1 MLRRAI
7 LLITGT
13 ATAVTGALV
22 YNPPQLA
29 SVATDSLPVTPTP
42 TASKSPP
49 ASTKTPGTKTPGT
62 KTPGTK
68 TPGTKTP
75 TTTPTPVAPPQ
86 NNLPSGVFAGNTI
99 NTRWGPVQ
107 VEITVKDGV
116 VTAAKALRFPSGDQR
131 SLSISQQAIPYL
143 VQQTLGVVS
152 ATDVQG
158 VSRATYTSDGWR
170 SSLQSAL
177 KKAGI

>member
-49 ASTKTPGTKTPGT
+49 AGTKNPGTKPPVTKTP
-62 KTPGTK
+62 
-68 TPGTKTP
+68 P
-75 TTTPTPVAPPQ
+75 TAPTPVAPPQ

-116 VTAAKALRFPSGDQR
+116 VTAAKSLRFPSGDQR

>member
-7 LLITGT
+7 LLVTGT
-13 ATAVTGALV
+13 ATAVTGVLA
-22 YNPPQLA
+22 YHPPQLA

-42 TASKSPP
+42 TASKSSP
-49 ASTKTPGTKTPGT
+49 AGTKNPSTKTPSTKTPS
-62 KTPGTK
+62 
-68 TPGTKTP
+68 TKTP
-75 TTTPTPVAPPQ
+75 TAVPTPVAPPQ

-152 ATDVQG
+152 ASGVQG

>member
-49 ASTKTPGTKTPGT
+49 AGTKNPSTKTPSAV
-62 KTPGTK
+62 
-68 TPGTKTP
+68 
-75 TTTPTPVAPPQ
+75 PTPVAPPQ

-152 ATDVQG
+152 AADVQG
-158 VSRATYTSDGWR
+158 VSRASYTSDGWR

>member
-13 ATAVTGALV
+13 ATAVTGVLA
-22 YNPPQLA
+22 YHPPQLA

-42 TASKSPP
+42 TASKSSP
-49 ASTKTPGTKTPGT
+49 AGTKNPSTKTPS
-62 KTPGTK
+62 
-68 TPGTKTP
+68 TKTP
-75 TTTPTPVAPPQ
+75 TAVPTPVAPPQ

-116 VTAAKALRFPSGDQR
+116 VVAAKALRFPSGDQR

-143 VQQTLGVVS
+143 VEQTLGVVS
-152 ATDVQG
+152 AADVQG
-158 VSRATYTSDGWR
+158 VSRASYTSDGWR

>member
-7 LLITGT
+7 LLVTGT
-13 ATAVTGALV
+13 ATAVTGVLA
-22 YNPPQLA
+22 YHPPQLA

-49 ASTKTPGTKTPGT
+49 AGTKNPSTKTPTAA
-62 KTPGTK
+62 
-68 TPGTKTP
+68 
-75 TTTPTPVAPPQ
+75 PTPVAPPQ

-143 VQQTLGVVS
+143 VQQTLSVVS
-152 ATDVQG
+152 AADVQG
-158 VSRATYTSDGWR
+158 VSRASYTSDGWR

>member
-22 YNPPQLA
+22 YNPPQLSA
-29 SVATDSLPVTPTP
+29 VLTDSLPVTPSPTA
-42 TASKSPP
+42 TASKPSPTVAGTKKP
-49 ASTKTPGTKTPGT
+49 SIKTPSTPA
-62 KTPGTK
+62 
-68 TPGTKTP
+68 
-75 TTTPTPVAPPQ
+75 PVAPPQ
-86 NNLPSGVFAGNTI
+86 NNLPSGVFAGNTTS
-99 NTRWGPVQ
+99 TRWGPVQ
-107 VEITVKDGV
+107 VEITVKNGAIV
-116 VTAAKALRFPSGDQR
+116 AAKALQFPSGDQR

-152 ATDVQG
+152 ASGVQG
-158 VSRATYTSDGWR
+158 VSRASYTSDGWR

>member
-49 ASTKTPGTKTPGT
+49 AGTKNPSTKTPTAV
-62 KTPGTK
+62 
-68 TPGTKTP
+68 
-75 TTTPTPVAPPQ
+75 PTPVAPPQ
-86 NNLPSGVFAGNTI
+86 DNLPSGVFAGNTI

-152 ATDVQG
+152 AADIQG
-158 VSRATYTSDGWR
+158 VSRASYTSDGWR

>member
-7 LLITGT
+7 PLITGT

-22 YNPPQLA
+22 YNPPQLS

-42 TASKSPP
+42 TASKSPSAGTKTP
-49 ASTKTPGTKTPGT
+49 STKTPTS
-62 KTPGTK
+62 
-68 TPGTKTP
+68 
-75 TTTPTPVAPPQ
+75 TPTPVVPPQ

-116 VTAAKALRFPSGDQR
+116 VVAAKALRFPSGDQR

-143 VQQTLGVVS
+143 VEQTLGVVS
-152 ATDVQG
+152 AADVQG
-158 VSRATYTSDGWR
+158 VSRASYTSDGWR

>member
-22 YNPPQLA
+22 YNPPQLS
-29 SVATDSLPVTPTP
+29 SVVTDSLPVNPTP

-49 ASTKTPGTKTPGT
+49 AGTKNPSTKTPTAV
-62 KTPGTK
+62 
-68 TPGTKTP
+68 
-75 TTTPTPVAPPQ
+75 PTPVAPPQ
-86 NNLPSGVFAGNTI
+86 NNLPSGVFDGNTI

-152 ATDVQG
+152 AADVQG
-158 VSRATYTSDGWR
+158 VSRASYTSDGWR

>member
-42 TASKSPP
+42 TASKSSP
-49 ASTKTPGTKTPGT
+49 AST

-152 ATDVQG
+152 AADVQG
-158 VSRATYTSDGWR
+158 VSRASYTSDGWR

>member
-13 ATAVTGALV
+13 ATAVTGVLA
-22 YNPPQLA
+22 YHPPQLA

-42 TASKSPP
+42 TATEAKPSPTVP
-49 ASTKTPGTKTPGT
+49 GAKNPGTKPPGT
-62 KTPGTK
+62 QAPI
-68 TPGTKTP
+68 
-75 TTTPTPVAPPQ
+75 APPQ
-86 NNLPSGVFAGNTI
+86 NNLPSGVFAGNTT

-107 VEITVKDGV
+107 VEITVKNGV
-116 VTAAKALRFPSGDQR
+116 ITAANALAFPDGDRR

-143 VQQTLGVVS
+143 IEQTLGVIKSSEVM
-152 ATDVQG
+152 G
-158 VSRATYTSDGWR
+158 VSGASYTSNGWR
-170 SSLQSAL
+170 TSLQSAI

>member
-22 YNPPQLA
+22 YNPPQLS

-42 TASKSPP
+42 TASKSPSAGTKTP
-49 ASTKTPGTKTPGT
+49 STKTPTS
-62 KTPGTK
+62 
-68 TPGTKTP
+68 
-75 TTTPTPVAPPQ
+75 TPTPVAPPQ

-116 VTAAKALRFPSGDQR
+116 VVAAKALRFPSGDQR

-143 VQQTLGVVS
+143 VEQTLGVVS
-152 ATDVQG
+152 AADVQG
-158 VSRATYTSDGWR
+158 VSRASYTSDGWR

>member
-13 ATAVTGALV
+13 ATAVTGVLA
-22 YNPPQLA
+22 YHPPQLA

-49 ASTKTPGTKTPGT
+49 AS
-62 KTPGTK
+62 TK

-152 ATDVQG
+152 ASGVQG

>member
-49 ASTKTPGTKTPGT
+49 AGTKTPSAV
-62 KTPGTK
+62 
-68 TPGTKTP
+68 
-75 TTTPTPVAPPQ
+75 PTPVAPPQ

-152 ATDVQG
+152 AADVQG
-158 VSRATYTSDGWR
+158 VSRASYTSDGWR

>member
-13 ATAVTGALV
+13 ATAVTGVLA
-22 YNPPQLA
+22 YHPPQLA
-29 SVATDSLPVTPTP
+29 SVATDSLPTTSSPTP
-42 TASKSPP
+42 ATPKASP
-49 ASTKTPGTKTPGT
+49 AVPGTKKPSTKTPSAA
-62 KTPGTK
+62 
-68 TPGTKTP
+68 
-75 TTTPTPVAPPQ
+75 PTPVAPPQ
-86 NNLPSGVFAGNTI
+86 NNLPSGVFDGNTI

-116 VTAAKALRFPSGDQR
+116 VVAAKALRFPSGDQR

-143 VQQTLGVVS
+143 VEQTLGVVS
-152 ATDVQG
+152 ASGVQG
-158 VSRATYTSDGWR
+158 VSRASYTSDGWR

>member
-49 ASTKTPGTKTPGT
+49 AGTKNPGTKP
-62 KTPGTK
+62 PV
-68 TPGTKTP
+68 TKTP
-75 TTTPTPVAPPQ
+75 TTVPTQVAPPQ

-152 ATDVQG
+152 AADVQG

>member
-7 LLITGT
+7 LLVTGT

-22 YNPPQLA
+22 YNPPQLS
-29 SVATDSLPVTPTP
+29 SVVTDSLPVTPTP
-42 TASKSPP
+42 TASKSSP
-49 ASTKTPGTKTPGT
+49 AVPGTKNPSTKTPSAV
-62 KTPGTK
+62 
-68 TPGTKTP
+68 
-75 TTTPTPVAPPQ
+75 PTPVAPPQ

-152 ATDVQG
+152 AADVQG
-158 VSRATYTSDGWR
+158 VSRASYTSDGWR

>member
-22 YNPPQLA
+22 YNPPQLS
-29 SVATDSLPVTPTP
+29 SVAADSLQVTPTP
-42 TASKSPP
+42 KASNSSP
-49 ASTKTPGTKTPGT
+49 AVPGTKTPST
-62 KTPGTK
+62 KTPSTK
-68 TPGTKTP
+68 APSTKAP
-75 TTTPTPVAPPQ
+75 SAAPTPVTPPQ
-86 NNLPSGVFAGNTI
+86 NNLPSGVFAGNTS

-107 VEITVKDGV
+107 VEITVTNGV
-116 VTAAKALRFPSGDQR
+116 ITAAKALQFPSGDQR

-152 ATDVQG
+152 AADVQG
-158 VSRATYTSDGWR
+158 VSRASYTSDGWR
-170 SSLQSAL
+170 GSLQSAL

>member
-22 YNPPQLA
+22 YNPPQLS
-29 SVATDSLPVTPTP
+29 SVVTDSLPVTPTP
-42 TASKSPP
+42 TTSKSPP
-49 ASTKTPGTKTPGT
+49 AGTKNPSTKTATTK
-62 KTPGTK
+62 
-68 TPGTKTP
+68 
-75 TTTPTPVAPPQ
+75 PTPVAPPQ
-86 NNLPSGVFAGNTI
+86 NNAASGVFTGNTT

-107 VEITVKDGV
+107 VEITVQNGV
-116 VTAAKALRFPSGDQR
+116 VTAAKALQFPSGDQR

-152 ATDVQG
+152 ASDVQG
-158 VSRATYTSDGWR
+158 VSRASYTSDGWR

>member
-13 ATAVTGALV
+13 ATAVTGVLA
-22 YNPPQLA
+22 YHPPQLA
-29 SVATDSLPVTPTP
+29 SVATDSLPAAP
-42 TASKSPP
+42 
-49 ASTKTPGTKTPGT
+49 
-62 KTPGTK
+62 
-68 TPGTKTP
+68 TP
-75 TTTPTPVAPPQ
+75 TTTAAKPSPTVPGAKNPGTKPPGNTAPVTPPQ
-86 NNLPSGVFAGNTI
+86 NNATSGVFAGNTT
-99 NTRWGPVQ
+99 NTKWGPVQ
-107 VEITVKDGV
+107 VEITVKNGV
-116 VTAAKALRFPSGDQR
+116 VTAAKALQFPSGDQR
-131 SLSISQQAIPYL
+131 SLSISQQAIPFL

-152 ATDVQG
+152 AAGVQG

>member
-7 LLITGT
+7 LLVTGT

-49 ASTKTPGTKTPGT
+49 AGTKNPSTKTPS
-62 KTPGTK
+62 
-68 TPGTKTP
+68 TKTP
-75 TTTPTPVAPPQ
+75 TAVPTPVAPPP

-152 ATDVQG
+152 AADVQG
-158 VSRATYTSDGWR
+158 VSRASYTSDGWR

>member
-42 TASKSPP
+42 TTTAAKPSP
-49 ASTKTPGTKTPGT
+49 SVPGTKNPGT
-62 KTPGTK
+62 KP
-68 TPGTKTP
+68 PVTKTP
-75 TTTPTPVAPPQ
+75 TTVPTPVAPPQ

-152 ATDVQG
+152 AADVQG

>member
-49 ASTKTPGTKTPGT
+49 AGTKNPGTKTPGT
-62 KTPGTK
+62 KTP
-68 TPGTKTP
+68 P
-75 TTTPTPVAPPQ
+75 TAPTPVAPPQ

-107 VEITVKDGV
+107 VEISVKDGV

>member
-42 TASKSPP
+42 TASKSPSAGTKTP
-49 ASTKTPGTKTPGT
+49 STKTPTS
-62 KTPGTK
+62 
-68 TPGTKTP
+68 
-75 TTTPTPVAPPQ
+75 TPTPVAPPQ

-116 VTAAKALRFPSGDQR
+116 VVAAKALRFPSGDQR

-143 VQQTLGVVS
+143 VEQTLGVVS
-152 ATDVQG
+152 AADVQG
-158 VSRATYTSDGWR
+158 VSRASYTSDGWR

>member
-49 ASTKTPGTKTPGT
+49 ASTKTPGTKP
-62 KTPGTK
+62 PV
-68 TPGTKTP
+68 TKTP
-75 TTTPTPVAPPQ
+75 TTVPTPVAPPQ

>member
-49 ASTKTPGTKTPGT
+49 AGTKNPGTKPPVTKTP
-62 KTPGTK
+62 
-68 TPGTKTP
+68 P
-75 TTTPTPVAPPQ
+75 TAPTQVAPPQ

-116 VTAAKALRFPSGDQR
+116 VVAAKALRFPSGDQR

-143 VQQTLGVVS
+143 VEQTLGVVS
-152 ATDVQG
+152 AADVQG
-158 VSRATYTSDGWR
+158 VSRASYTSDGWR

>member
-49 ASTKTPGTKTPGT
+49 AGTKNPSTKTPTAV
-62 KTPGTK
+62 
-68 TPGTKTP
+68 
-75 TTTPTPVAPPQ
+75 PTPVAPPQ

-152 ATDVQG
+152 AADVQG
-158 VSRATYTSDGWR
+158 VSRASYTSDGWR

>member
-1 MLRRAI
+1 MGISRD
-7 LLITGT
+7 
-13 ATAVTGALV
+13 
-22 YNPPQLA
+22 A
-29 SVATDSLPVTPTP
+29 SSRDV
-42 TASKSPP
+42 ASKSPP
-49 ASTKTPGTKTPGT
+49 AGTKNPT
-62 KTPGTK
+62 
-68 TPGTKTP
+68 TKTP
-75 TTTPTPVAPPQ
+75 TAVPTPVAPPQ

-116 VTAAKALRFPSGDQR
+116 VVAAKALRFPSGDQR

-143 VQQTLGVVS
+143 VEQTLGVVS
-152 ATDVQG
+152 ASGVQG
-158 VSRATYTSDGWR
+158 VSRASYTSDGWR

>member
-49 ASTKTPGTKTPGT
+49 AGTKNPGTKP
-62 KTPGTK
+62 PV
-68 TPGTKTP
+68 TKTP

-86 NNLPSGVFAGNTI
+86 NNLPSGVFSGNTI

-152 ATDVQG
+152 AADVQG
-158 VSRATYTSDGWR
+158 VSRASYTSDGWR

>member
-7 LLITGT
+7 LLVTGT
-13 ATAVTGALV
+13 ATAVTGVLA
-22 YNPPQLA
+22 YHPPQLA

-42 TASKSPP
+42 TATAAKPSPKVP
-49 ASTKTPGTKTPGT
+49 GAKNPGTKPPGT
-62 KTPGTK
+62 QA
-68 TPGTKTP
+68 
-75 TTTPTPVAPPQ
+75 PVAPPQ
-86 NNLPSGVFAGNTI
+86 NNLPSGVFSGNTI

-152 ATDVQG
+152 AADVQG
-158 VSRATYTSDGWR
+158 VSRASYTSDGWR

>member
-29 SVATDSLPVTPTP
+29 LVATDSLPVTPTP

-49 ASTKTPGTKTPGT
+49 AGTKKPSTKTPTAVPN
-62 KTPGTK
+62 
-68 TPGTKTP
+68 
-75 TTTPTPVAPPQ
+75 PVAPPQ
-86 NNLPSGVFAGNTI
+86 NNLPSGVFAGSTI

-152 ATDVQG
+152 ASGVQG

>member
-49 ASTKTPGTKTPGT
+49 TGTKNPSTKTPSAA
-62 KTPGTK
+62 
-68 TPGTKTP
+68 
-75 TTTPTPVAPPQ
+75 PTPVAPPQ
-86 NNLPSGVFAGNTI
+86 NNLPSGVFDGNTI

-152 ATDVQG
+152 ASGVQG
-158 VSRATYTSDGWR
+158 VSRASYTSDGWR

>member
-49 ASTKTPGTKTPGT
+49 AGTKNPSTKTPSAV
-62 KTPGTK
+62 
-68 TPGTKTP
+68 
-75 TTTPTPVAPPQ
+75 PTPVAPPQ

-107 VEITVKDGV
+107 VEITVKEGV
-116 VTAAKALRFPSGDQR
+116 VVAAKALRFPSGDQR

-143 VQQTLGVVS
+143 VEQTLGVLS
-152 ATDVQG
+152 ASGVQG
-158 VSRATYTSDGWR
+158 VSRASYTSDGWR

>member
-7 LLITGT
+7 LLVTGT
-13 ATAVTGALV
+13 ATAVTGVLA
-22 YNPPQLA
+22 YHPPQLA

-42 TASKSPP
+42 TASKSSP
-49 ASTKTPGTKTPGT
+49 AGTKNPSTKTPTAV
-62 KTPGTK
+62 
-68 TPGTKTP
+68 
-75 TTTPTPVAPPQ
+75 PTPVAPPQ

-152 ATDVQG
+152 ASGVQG

-170 SSLQSAL
+170 SSLQPAL